1 LEKFIAPL
9 FKAGCMLLSGFR
21 ANTGYPSMVF
31 CIDWLLAGKYDGGK
45 AAYALTWVNHLV
57 YGFTGVWQGI

>member
-1 LEKFIAPL
+1 
-9 FKAGCMLLSGFR
+9 MLLAAQS
-21 ANTGYPSMVF
+21 ANTGRPPSMVF
-31 CIDWLLAGKYDGGK
+31 CMDWLLGGKYDGRK